1 VSIATTRSL
10 TNYGHNH
17 PLGHLFSIS
26 QIKQIKI
33 IRSKTASPSSSQGP
47 FYAEI
52 FHLIICNRTSVSTTR
67 VLRYVL
73 GGNLDVIAN
82 ILKSVK
88 EMDLC
93 GSNENLH
100 QVSFIF
106 SLVQNFAWER
116 INKFYVTV
124 RFPVSTNQMFTRMDT
139 SLEAFSTLW
148 ESIEN
153 HSGAV

>member
-1 VSIATTRSL
+1 ME
-10 TNYGHNH
+10 
-17 PLGHLFSIS
+17 
-26 QIKQIKI
+26 K
-33 IRSKTASPSSSQGP
+33 SSSFRVTSQGP

-52 FHLIICNRTSVSTTR
+52 FHQISCNRTSVSTTR

-73 GGNLDVIAN
+73 GGNLDVVAN
-82 ILKSVK
+82 ILKSFR

-93 GSNENLH
+93 GSNKNLH

>member
-1 VSIATTRSL
+1 
-10 TNYGHNH
+10 
-17 PLGHLFSIS
+17 
-26 QIKQIKI
+26 
-33 IRSKTASPSSSQGP
+33 
-47 FYAEI
+47 
-52 FHLIICNRTSVSTTR
+52 
-67 VLRYVL
+67 LRYVL